1 MRHGLLR
8 RRTRASRARGIKP
21 HDPCADLAIVEALAR
36 EEVLARYEVRVSEFE
51 RIAASRPALLLSEPA
66 SAPPPRDFTHLSARE
81 VEVLVLI
88 AEGMTDAEIA
98 SSLFLA
104 PYTIKSHI
112 KNLFPKLGARGRAQA
127 VAMGFRRGILS

>member
-8 RRTRASRARGIKP
+8 RRAALSRARGIKP
-21 HDPCADLAIVEALAR
+21 HGPCADLAIVEALAR

-51 RIAASRPALLLSEPA
+51 RIAASRPARLLSEPA
-66 SAPPPRDFTHLSARE
+66 SAPPPRDFAHLSARE

-88 AEGMTDAEIA
+88 AEGMTDAEA